1 MLNNRSKFFGN
12 TLLLSTVLVGGVC
25 LEAGARELNTK
36 SFRVEITANCEEGV
50 VVCDNVSY
58 VGTNLKT
65 GRSIQLRGKTMHS
78 ICADGITPCRF
89 LGYEFRNGQYRYYV
103 AEEGILTVYQGQRSI
118 VSEEGVWEP

>member
-1 MLNNRSKFFGN
+1 MLNNRSKFFGK
-12 TLLLSTVLVGGVC
+12 TLLLSMVLVGGVC
-25 LEAGARELNTK
+25 LEAGARALNTK
-36 SFRVEITANCEEGV
+36 SFRVKITANCEEGV

-58 VGTNLKT
+58 LGTNRQT
-65 GRSIQLRGKTMHS
+65 GQSIQLRGKTIHS

-103 AEEGILTVYQGQRSI
+103 AEEGILTVYQGQQSI